1 MSRSH
6 NNNQG
11 RNRSRIS
18 TGMPRAPKRQAVT
31 LAVSAT
37 LCSAALY
44 GGVVTPAVAQTA
56 TNKASQS
63 TARTYSIPAGPL
75 TPALHRWASTSNAL
89 LSFTPDQAAGKVTAG
104 VNGQYTAEEALNVL
118 LSGSGL
124 KAVRWPDGSYGV
136 QVAANDGAASAG
148 HVLLPTATVNSNAL
162 AASLP
167 PSNVTADPLAAGN
180 LLHAETNI
188 ARMPGPIREIP
199 QVVNVVPQDVMQQQQ
214 ATTLEQALRNVPGI
228 TVAIGEANGGANG
241 DQFRI
246 RGATTKNDAF
256 LDGLR
261 DFGVYVRDTFNT
273 EQVIVVKGPSSE
285 NFGMGSNGG
294 VINSET
300 KLAHL
305 DNAASVEAMLGNGPM
320 NRQTV
325 DINRQLGD
333 TTALRVNAMRQDQ
346 NIVDRD
352 GVKSDRWGM
361 ALSFAAGLTTPTT
374 WYLNYFHQ
382 DNKRTPDYGQ
392 PLIGRTATAV
402 REPVASA
409 FGVPRSNY
417 YGKDT
422 DRDHST
428 ADIFTSLLKHRISDT
443 TSISNDT
450 RFGYYERMF
459 SSTSATCD
467 QACADSFFTTGDG
480 PIILGSGGGP
490 RYSQRS
496 TGFQNVTT
504 LATAFDTAALKH
516 DVRLGLDFSY
526 QTDHR
531 QAYAY
536 MKPDMSGTTT
546 KIPGTLLRP
555 NTSSSNYIVAIDPN
569 GTNDVRDSTL
579 TDVALFASDR
589 VHFTPEW
596 SILGSVRW
604 DYYSQTSRLST
615 LSSGSEASNVST
627 SASFISPRLSLMWEP
642 TPQQSYYLSYG
653 WASTTPWAGSITA
666 DANPLG
672 VNSVTTASNNLRDL
686 SPEKTKTLELG
697 GKVDL
702 LGERLGVS
710 GAVFRTEKNN
720 SYYDDGTG
728 NLTATGNKE
737 RYYGVELGLSG
748 KLTPQWTAYIGYAWL
763 HSEIV
768 DSATRSNIGNPV
780 QGAARNSATLWTT
793 YDLTPQWSKVLP
805 GRFMV
810 GGGLTYRDGMYIRD
824 DMMAKVPFSLSF
836 DAMLAWEYKN
846 VRVALNGYNLANRIN
861 YDNYFAGENAN
872 TARAIPSA
880 GRAVILSTRI
890 SM

>member
-1 MSRSH
+1 
-6 NNNQG
+6 
-11 RNRSRIS
+11 
-18 TGMPRAPKRQAVT
+18 MPRSPRSGARSSRTVIKTHVDVKPARHAVT
-31 LAVSAT
+31 LAVSAA
-37 LCSAALY
+37 LCTTALYAALPS
-44 GGVVTPAVAQTA
+44 TAHAQTA
-56 TNKASQS
+56 QVAAQGATQ
-63 TARTYSIPAGPL
+63 TYGIPAGPL
-75 TPALHRWASTSNAL
+75 APALHRWASASNAL
-89 LSFTPDQAAGKVTAG
+89 LSFTPDQTNGKTTAG
-104 VNGQYTAEEALNVL
+104 VSGKLSADEALKAL
-118 LSGSGL
+118 LAGSGL
-124 KAVRWPDGSYGV
+124 RAVRWPDGSYGL
-136 QVAANDGAASAG
+136 QAAEPAVAQSAG
-148 HVLLPTATVNSNAL
+148 GGSAVAVLPTT
-162 AASLP
+162 
-167 PSNVTADPLAAGN
+167 NVTDDPLAAGN
-180 LLHAETNI
+180 LLHAQTNL
-188 ARMPGPIREIP
+188 ARMSGTVHELP
-199 QVVNVVPQDVMQQQQ
+199 QVVSVVPQEMMQQQQ
-214 ATTLEQALRNVPGI
+214 VTTLEQALRNVPGI

-246 RGATTKNDAF
+246 RGSTAKNDAY

-273 EQVIVVKGPSSE
+273 EQVDVIKGPSSE

-294 VINSET
+294 AINSET

-305 DNAASVEAMLGNGPM
+305 GEAAAAEAMVGNGPM

-325 DINRQLGD
+325 DLNHQLTD
-333 TTALRVNAMRQDQ
+333 TTALRLNAMRQDQ
-346 NIVDRD
+346 TIVDRD
-352 GVKSDRWGM
+352 NVKSDRWGL
-361 ALSFAAGLTTPTT
+361 ALSFAAGLGTDTN
-374 WYLNYFHQ
+374 WYMNYMHQ
-382 DNKRTPDYGQ
+382 TNDRTPDYGQ
-392 PLIGRTATAV
+392 PLIGRTATSV

-409 FGVPRSNY
+409 YGVDRSNY

-422 DRDHST
+422 DRDYST
-428 ADIFTSLLKHRISDT
+428 ADIFTSLFKHKFNED

-459 SSTSATCD
+459 SATTATCD
-467 QACADSFFTTGDG
+467 QTCANSFLTSGDG
-480 PIILGSGGGP
+480 TVILGSGGGP
-490 RYSQRS
+490 RYFQRS
-496 TGFQNVTT
+496 TGAQNITT
-504 LATAFDTAALKH
+504 LKSAFDTAFLKH
-516 DVRLGLDFSY
+516 DVRLGLDLSY

-546 KIPGTLLRP
+546 KVPGTLNSP
-555 NTSSSNYIVAIDPN
+555 NNSSSNYIVAIDPN
-569 GTNDVRDSTL
+569 GTSDVRDSTL

-589 VHFTPEW
+589 VHFAPQW
-596 SILGSVRW
+596 SVLGSVRW

-615 LSSGSEASNVST
+615 LSTGSQTSNVNT
-627 SASFISPRLSLMWEP
+627 SSNFFSPKLSLIWEP
-642 TPQQSYYLSYG
+642 NNAQSYYLSYG

-672 VNSVTTASNNLRDL
+672 VNSVTTASDNLRNL

-702 LGERLGVS
+702 ANGRVGLS
-710 GAVFRTEKNN
+710 GAVFHTEKNN
-720 SYYDDGTG
+720 SYYDDGSG

-737 RYYGVELGLSG
+737 RYYGIELGLSG
-748 KLTPQWTAYIGYAWL
+748 TILPHWTAYVGYTWL

-768 DSATRSNIGNPV
+768 DAATKTNIGNPV

-810 GGGLTYRDGMYIRD
+810 GGGVTYRDSMYIRD
-824 DMMAKVPFSLSF
+824 DMMAKVPYSLSF

-880 GRAVILSTRI
+880 GRTFILSTRI